1 MSNHKF
7 QIHFKTCFVM
17 ENTSL
22 TAFLGESLLVVVA
35 SVFPQ
40 ICQAVFAEI
49 NYLSSSV
56 HKSPGSCVVSEPVA
70 QQLHAGC
77 LVVLVSWTI
86 SWWPG
91 EPGLACMRG
100 GRSLQEEVPGVLRGR
115 K

>member
-1 MSNHKF
+1 
-7 QIHFKTCFVM
+7 M

-56 HKSPGSCVVSEPVA
+56 HKSPGSCVVSEHVA
-70 QQLHAGC
+70 PAAPCWMFGC
-77 LVVLVSWTI
+77 FGFLDNKLV
-86 SWWPG
+86 
-91 EPGLACMRG
+91 A
-100 GRSLQEEVPGVLRGR
+100 
-115 K
+115 